1 MSFKILT
8 IDYLEEDAPRKFIKS
23 LRSTGFA
30 VIKNHPLDQ
39 NLVDEVYSN
48 WKDFFD
54 SNHKHSYPFHKQEQD
69 GYFPYKSENAKGYS
83 EKDLKEFYHIYPW
96 GRYPKEIRESTQE
109 YFDFVIELGNELLE
123 WINYYSPGHV
133 SKKFSIP
140 LTEMVEDSRENL
152 LRVINYPSLD
162 NSNTHGSIRAQ
173 EHADINLITLL
184 ISATE
189 PGLQVKNIKGKWINV
204 RSNTGELVVNIGD
217 MLQECSGGYFPSTI
231 HRVVN
236 PRDQDKH
243 KARLSMPVFIH
254 PNNEVKLSSRY
265 TAKSYLE
272 ERLKEI
278 GLKQ

>member
-1 MSFKILT
+1 
-8 IDYLEEDAPRKFIKS
+8 
-23 LRSTGFA
+23 
-30 VIKNHPLDQ
+30 
-39 NLVDEVYSN
+39 
-48 WKDFFD
+48 
-54 SNHKHSYPFHKQEQD
+54 
-69 GYFPYKSENAKGYS
+69 
-83 EKDLKEFYHIYPW
+83 
-96 GRYPKEIRESTQE
+96 
-109 YFDFVIELGNELLE
+109 
-123 WINYYSPGHV
+123 
-133 SKKFSIP
+133 
-140 LTEMVEDSRENL
+140 MVEDSRENL

-162 NSNTHGSIRAQ
+162 NSNTHGSIRDQ

-236 PRDQDKH
+236 PRDKDKH
-243 KARLSMPVFIH
+243 KPRLSMPVFIH
-254 PNNEVKLSSRY
+254 PSDDVVLSEKY
-265 TAKSYLE
+265 TAKSYLD